1 MVQQQQPQHVPV
13 GSKQPWNERS
23 VQTSNKM
30 ANVPS
35 AAAAA
40 AAEPRRFWDGHRWIS
55 ENENTIIGKLG
66 DDCCG
71 CFSAKFD
78 IRYDEGRTSLTQ
90 NEFESAVAEFNN
102 AVKKPGWWYPLYP
115 LCICFHLF
123 TCQGCDPT
131 KKDGCCDFVLETV
144 AKRMSTKY
152 AHKGV
157 QFFIRLGYG
166 IFHDALEQG
175 ASDQAVHCCRP
186 LSQYLET
193 ARIYGD

>member
-1 MVQQQQPQHVPV
+1 MVVPFVPV
-13 GSKQPWNERS
+13 VHLLSP
-23 VQTSNKM
+23 
-30 ANVPS
+30 
-35 AAAAA
+35 
-40 AAEPRRFWDGHRWIS
+40 
-55 ENENTIIGKLG
+55 
-66 DDCCG
+66 
-71 CFSAKFD
+71 
-78 IRYDEGRTSLTQ
+78 
-90 NEFESAVAEFNN
+90 
-102 AVKKPGWWYPLYP
+102 
-115 LCICFHLF
+115 FHCTF

-131 KKDGCCDFVLETV
+131 QKDGCCDFVLETV